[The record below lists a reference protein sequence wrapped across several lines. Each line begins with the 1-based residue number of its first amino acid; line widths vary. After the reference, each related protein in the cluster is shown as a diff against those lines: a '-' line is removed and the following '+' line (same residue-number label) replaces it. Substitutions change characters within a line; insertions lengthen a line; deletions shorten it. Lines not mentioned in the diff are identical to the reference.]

1 MHLPISDLDL
11 ARLDASGWA
20 GRAATSRES
29 KDQSRFR
36 ETAENRHPTELTN
49 EKSFGIGKDWNGH
62 VWLKMTLLKPF
73 ICFELFCLSMNP
85 LKEVEELCCD
95 VFYTKHH
102 KFILTGTKNPP
113 RLKKT
118 TYYIQHKHVEPLLS
132 EKIQKTHMHTH
143 SEH

>member
-36 ETAENRHPTELTN
+36 ETAENRHPTELKQEKLWNREGLKWTCLAENDFAETLYLLWTVLFVN
-49 EKSFGIGKDWNGH
+49 EPIKRGRGIMLWRFLYQTPQIQFYRHKKPTQIEENH
-62 VWLKMTLLKPF
+62 LLHP
-73 ICFELFCLSMNP
+73 
-85 LKEVEELCCD
+85 
-95 VFYTKHH
+95 
-102 KFILTGTKNPP
+102 
-113 RLKKT
+113 
-118 TYYIQHKHVEPLLS
+118 TYVEPFLS

>member
-95 VFYTKHH
+95 IFYTKHH
-102 KFILTGTKNPP
+102 KLILTGTKNPP